1 MNAQNRFQFL
11 GEDNL
16 DEISAWL
23 RQNLNGKRLA
33 ILADDNTAEACLP
46 ILDSLDDD
54 QITNAELIVVPKGE
68 ESKSLEIAEGVCEN
82 LLEQNYDRNTLL
94 LNLGGGVVTDLG
106 GFVASIYKRGIQF
119 VNIPTT
125 LLGMVDA
132 AVGGKTGVN
141 LGYSKNQIGRFAQAE
156 QVFISPVFLESLPS
170 NEKISG
176 FAEMLKHALIADR
189 KHWDHLLQ
197 KSYNKLSLEDIRTS
211 VLIKEK
217 ICALDPF
224 EKADRKKLNLGHNFG
239 HAIEAWFLEKDK
251 QIRHGDC
258 VAEGLVIESFA
269 AEAKV
274 GLNPNLAAEIRAG
287 IRKFFPKM
295 DLTSKDLKALLKYL
309 GQDKKNKSGSMRFS
323 LLKDFALVQFDVE
336 LSMQEIEQ
344 SFARYLEEK

>member
-1 MNAQNRFQFL
+1 MNVQNRFQFL
-11 GEDNL
+11 DEENL
-16 DEISAWL
+16 VEISTWL
-23 RQNLNGKRLA
+23 KNNLKGRRLA

-119 VNIPTT
+119 INVPTT

-141 LGYSKNQIGRFAQAE
+141 LGNSKNQIGRFAQPE

-176 FAEMLKHALIADR
+176 FAEMLKHAMIADR
-189 KHWDHLLQ
+189 KHWDALIQ
-197 KSYNKLSLEDIRTS
+197 KSYKKINLEDIRTS

-224 EKADRKKLNLGHNFG
+224 EKADRKKLNVGHNFG
-239 HAIEAWFLEKDK
+239 HAIEALFMEKGK
-251 QIRHGDC
+251 QTRHGNC

-274 GLNPNLAAEIRAG
+274 GLKSTAGAEIRTG

-295 DLTSKDLKALLKYL
+295 DLSAKDLPAMLKYL

-344 SFARYLEEK
+344 SFAQYLDEK